1 MESESMNARVNEST
15 DESWEIALSRRLPF
29 LGHRNWIVI
38 ADAAYPA
45 QSAAGLTTILAGV
58 EQLEVIRHTL
68 SAVAAPGHVKP
79 KVYLDRELSFVDE
92 ADAAG
97 ITAYRTALV
106 GLLHGFKVEA
116 AQHNEI
122 IARLDQVARRFE
134 VLIIKTSLQIPY
146 TSVFLELDCAY
157 WNESAEARLR
167 ARMAKATD

>member
-1 MESESMNARVNEST
+1 MDARVNESA
-15 DESWEIALSRRLPF
+15 DDSWEITLSRRLPL

-45 QSAAGLTTILAGV
+45 QCAAGVTTMLAGAD
-58 EQLEVIRHTL
+58 QLEVIRQTL
-68 SAVAAPGHVKP
+68 AAIAASGHVKP
-79 KVYLDRELSFVDE
+79 KVYLDRELSYVDE
-92 ADAAG
+92 ADAVG
-97 ITAYRTALV
+97 ITAYRTALA

-116 AQHNEI
+116 APHNEI

-134 VLIIKTSLQIPY
+134 MLIIKTSLQIPY

-167 ARMAKATD
+167 ARMAKVTD